1 VCCIFLVYVLHVM
14 CYVCPVLLLPPT
26 FHALKPAPGCKGSG
40 DDISNLKLSPLPTSN
55 QLPRLPYLYMYM
67 YMTFIFLYK
76 SLPLSLASVACTPA
90 RRLSL
95 YLCIHSYI
103 TWQCRKSRVRSCA
116 AATARLVEKG
126 NTTPARRNMCI
137 ERESLK
143 RCQTRPLQSGLDPST
158 GPPSRYQYH
167 TDI

>member
-1 VCCIFLVYVLHVM
+1 
-14 CYVCPVLLLPPT
+14 
-26 FHALKPAPGCKGSG
+26 
-40 DDISNLKLSPLPTSN
+40 
-55 QLPRLPYLYMYM
+55 M

-76 SLPLSLASVACTPA
+76 SLPPSLASVACTPA

-126 NTTPARRNMCI
+126 NTTPARRKMCI

-143 RCQTRPLQSGLDPST
+143 DVRRVLSRAVLILQQGHPLGIKIAQTFEYRLLTILVIISFVCLIAPSF
-158 GPPSRYQYH
+158 SRKRRSA
-167 TDI
+167 